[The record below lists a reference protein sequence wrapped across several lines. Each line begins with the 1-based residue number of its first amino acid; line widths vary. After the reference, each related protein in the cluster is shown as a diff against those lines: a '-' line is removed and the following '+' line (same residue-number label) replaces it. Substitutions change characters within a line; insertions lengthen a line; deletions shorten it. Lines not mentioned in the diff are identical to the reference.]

1 MDFGDF
7 LSGLFNH
14 PNFQS
19 RPGMSTSFLIGVMF
33 TCTGMSLFMAQ
44 IATVELARAYRS
56 LKSAIHEHFGHDTS
70 VFPDH
75 VQ

>member
-1 MDFGDF
+1 
-7 LSGLFNH
+7 
-14 PNFQS
+14 
-19 RPGMSTSFLIGVMF
+19 MSTSFLIGVMF

-44 IATVELARAYRS
+44 IATVELAKAYRS

>member
-1 MDFGDF
+1 M
-7 LSGLFNH
+7 N
-14 PNFQS
+14 
-19 RPGMSTSFLIGVMF
+19 TSFLIGVVF
-33 TCTGMSLFMAQ
+33 ACAGMSLFMAQ

-56 LKSAIHEHFGHDTS
+56 LKSAIHDHFGHDTS